1 MSIRSDSI
9 RQKILIIKL
18 LSIMKK
24 HLHYA
29 LYLVLCTFVP
39 FISLSAAETTLWEST
54 YTDGVEINS
63 ETVASFKAGDILRI
77 YLTVPE
83 GGANFK
89 ICYKGAPDWSETTI
103 PSLDSQ
109 WPWVNGGEDHFDL
122 TFTQEDITAF
132 SGKNIYIYQGESS
145 LISKVTL
152 VTEDQEPE
160 PTDRVAETLWEGTQ
174 VLGAEGNDGF
184 GIDAAQ
190 LQNLALNDSIAI
202 TITDLTDSYC
212 QINIAANDPWTAIP
226 GTNWESLTA
235 AGTYRYAV
243 ADAALVANIK
253 ASGLTIQGKL
263 CTVTKLELLPYQEP
277 GDDPEPQPETKEYV
291 DTDVWTGDIAIS
303 WNPEEYAGVELD
315 TYNVQQDMLA
325 GLAKDDSI
333 KIYYADAIEG
343 AQFALTYKAGESW
356 SWTDLAISQHN
367 GFYAYYVASDEIA
380 QDIADHGLVIRG
392 QGYHATRIVI
402 GKPKSAT
409 GFEDVQSDKVQCTK
423 ILRNGQVLIIRDS
436 KAYNMLGQLVD

>member
-1 MSIRSDSI
+1 
-9 RQKILIIKL
+9 
-18 LSIMKK
+18 MKK
-24 HLHYA
+24 NLHYA

-39 FISLSAAETTLWEST
+39 FISLSAKETTLWEAT

-63 ETVASFKAGDILRI
+63 ETVASFQTDDTLRV

-109 WPWVNGGEDHFDL
+109 WPWVNGGEEYFNLPLTQDDL
-122 TFTQEDITAF
+122 TAMV
-132 SGKNIYIYQGESS
+132 GKNIYIYQGENS
-145 LISKVTL
+145 LITKVTL
-152 VTEDQEPE
+152 LTEDEPE
-160 PTDRVAETLWEGTQ
+160 PQPSERVVETLWEGTK
-174 VLGAEGNDGF
+174 VLGPAGDDSF
-184 GIDAAQ
+184 GIDAAK
-190 LQNLALNDSIAI
+190 LQHLEPNDSIAI
-202 TITDLTDSYC
+202 TIIDLTDSYC
-212 QINIAANDPWTAIP
+212 QINIAANDPWTSIP

-243 ADAALVANIK
+243 TDADLVANIK

-277 GDDPEPQPETKEYV
+277 GDDPEPQPETKEYE

-333 KIYYADAIEG
+333 KIYYADAISG

-367 GFYAYYVASDEIA
+367 GFYAYKVASDAIA

-392 QGYHATRIVI
+392 QGYHAIRIVI

-409 GFEDVQSDKVQCTK
+409 GIESVQYSAFSGQK

>member
-1 MSIRSDSI
+1 
-9 RQKILIIKL
+9 
-18 LSIMKK
+18 MKK
-24 HLHYA
+24 IFTFA

-63 ETVASFKAGDILRI
+63 ETVASFQAGDTLRV

-122 TFTQEDITAF
+122 TFTQADITAF
-132 SGKNIYIYQGESS
+132 TGKNIYIYQGENS

-152 VTEDQEPE
+152 VTEDQDPDPQPQPQ

-184 GIDAAQ
+184 GIEAAK

-212 QINIAANDPWTAIP
+212 QINIAANDPWTSIP
-226 GTNWESLTA
+226 GTNWESLTV

-243 ADAALVANIK
+243 ADADLIANIK
-253 ASGLTIQGKL
+253 TSGLTIQGKL
-263 CTVTKLELLPYQEP
+263 CTVTKLQLLPYQEP
-277 GDDPEPQPETKEYV
+277 GDDPEPQPETKEYE
-291 DTDVWTGDIAIS
+291 DQTVWTGNTAIS
-303 WNPEEYAGVELD
+303 WNPEEYAGAELD
-315 TYNVQQDMLA
+315 TYNVRQDMLA
-325 GLAKDDSI
+325 GVAKDDSI
-333 KIYYADAIEG
+333 KIYYAETIEG

-356 SWTDLAISQHN
+356 SWTDLVISQHN
-367 GFYAYYVASDEIA
+367 GFYAYKVASDAIA
-380 QDIADHGLVIRG
+380 QDIADHGLVVRG
-392 QGYHATRIVI
+392 QGYHAIRIVI

-409 GFEDVQSDKVQCTK
+409 GFETTNASAIHGGSK

>member
-1 MSIRSDSI
+1 
-9 RQKILIIKL
+9 
-18 LSIMKK
+18 MKK
-24 HLHYA
+24 IFTFIAA
-29 LYLVLCTFVP
+29 LAATL
-39 FISLSAAETTLWEST
+39 SLSAAETTLWEST

-77 YLTVPE
+77 YLSVPE
-83 GGANFK
+83 SGANFK
-89 ICYKGAPDWSETTI
+89 ICYKGAPDWSETAI

-122 TFTQEDITAF
+122 TFTQADITAF
-132 SGKNIYIYQGESS
+132 SGKNIYIYQGENS
-145 LISKVTL
+145 LISKVTWI
-152 VTEDQEPE
+152 TEDQDPE

-184 GIDAAQ
+184 GIDAAK

-243 ADAALVANIK
+243 ADADLVANIK
-253 ASGLTIQGKL
+253 TSGLTIQGKL
-263 CTVTKLELLPYQEP
+263 CTVTKLQLLPYQEP
-277 GDDPEPQPETKEYV
+277 GDDPEPQPETTEYK
-291 DTDVWTGDIAIS
+291 DQTVWTGNTAIS
-303 WNPEEYAGVELD
+303 WNAEEYPGEQFD

-325 GLAKDDSI
+325 GLAKDDSV
-333 KIYYADAIEG
+333 KIYYAEAIEG
-343 AQFALTYKAGESW
+343 AQFALTYKAGDEW
-356 SWTDLAISQHN
+356 SWTDLAVANHGS
-367 GFYAYYVASDEIA
+367 FFAYKVATDEIA

-392 QGYHATRIVI
+392 QGYHLTSIVI
-402 GKPKSAT
+402 GKPQKGTSGIENT
-409 GFEDVQSDKVQCTK
+409 VSDKLDGSQK

-436 KAYNMLGQLVD
+436 KAYNMLGQPVNTL

>member
-1 MSIRSDSI
+1 
-9 RQKILIIKL
+9 
-18 LSIMKK
+18 MKK
-24 HLHYA
+24 IF
-29 LYLVLCTFVP
+29 TF
-39 FISLSAAETTLWEST
+39 IAAIAATLSLSAAETTLWEST
-54 YTDGVEINS
+54 YTSDGVEINS

-77 YLTVPE
+77 YLSVPE
-83 GGANFK
+83 SGANFK

-132 SGKNIYIYQGESS
+132 SGKNIYIYQGDNS

-152 VTEDQEPE
+152 VTEDQDPEPQ

-184 GIDAAQ
+184 GIEAAK
-190 LQNLALNDSIAI
+190 LQNLVLNDSIAI

-243 ADAALVANIK
+243 ADADLVANIK

-263 CTVTKLELLPYQEP
+263 CTVTKLQLLPYQEP
-277 GDDPEPQPETKEYV
+277 GDEPEPQPDTKEYE
-291 DTDVWTGDIAIS
+291 DSTVWTGNTAIS
-303 WNPEEYAGVELD
+303 WNAEEYPGEQFD

-325 GLAKDDSI
+325 GLAKDDSV
-333 KIYYADAIEG
+333 KIYYAEAIEG
-343 AQFALTYKAGESW
+343 AQFALTYKAGDEW
-356 SWTDLAISQHN
+356 SWTDLAVTNH
-367 GFYAYYVASDEIA
+367 GTFFAYRVASDEIA

-392 QGYHATRIVI
+392 QGYHLTSIVI
-402 GKPKSAT
+402 GKPKGSASAIDEIVSAKF
-409 GFEDVQSDKVQCTK
+409 GGSQK
-423 ILRNGQVLIIRDS
+423 ILRNGQFFIIRDG
-436 KAYNMLGQLVD
+436 KTFNALGALVK

>member
-1 MSIRSDSI
+1 MKSVTNRALVA
-9 RQKILIIKL
+9 K
-18 LSIMKK
+18 KK
-24 HLHYA
+24 HLQYT

-63 ETVASFKAGDILRI
+63 ETVASFQTGDILRI
-77 YLTVPE
+77 YLSVPE
-83 GGANFK
+83 SGANFK

-132 SGKNIYIYQGESS
+132 SGKNIYIYQGDNS

-152 VTEDQEPE
+152 VTEDQDPEPQPH

-184 GIDAAQ
+184 GIDATK
-190 LQNLALNDSIAI
+190 LQNLVLNDSIAI

-212 QINIAANDPWTAIP
+212 QINIAANDPWTVIP

-243 ADAALVANIK
+243 ADADLVANIK
-253 ASGLTIQGKL
+253 TSGLTIQGKL
-263 CTVTKLELLPYQEP
+263 CTVTKLQLLPYQEP
-277 GDDPEPQPETKEYV
+277 GDAPEPQPETKEYA
-291 DTDVWTGDIAIS
+291 DSTVWTGNVAIS
-303 WNPEEYAGVELD
+303 WNAEEYPGVQFD
-315 TYNVQQDMLA
+315 TYDAQQDMLA

-333 KIYYADAIEG
+333 KIYYAEAIEG
-343 AQFALTYKAGESW
+343 AQFALTYKAGDEW
-356 SWTDLAISQHN
+356 TWTDLAVTNHGTFFS
-367 GFYAYYVASDEIA
+367 YRVASNEIA

-402 GKPKSAT
+402 AKPKSAT
-409 GFEDVQSDKVQCTK
+409 GIESVQYSAFSGQK
-423 ILRNGQVLIIRDS
+423 ILRNGQLYIQYNGQMYNVQGIRV
-436 KAYNMLGQLVD
+436 K

>member
-1 MSIRSDSI
+1 MKSVTNRALVA
-9 RQKILIIKL
+9 K
-18 LSIMKK
+18 KK
-24 HLHYA
+24 HLQYT

-77 YLTVPE
+77 YLSVPE
-83 GGANFK
+83 SGANFK

-132 SGKNIYIYQGESS
+132 SGKNIYIYQGDNS

-152 VTEDQEPE
+152 VTEDQDPEPQPQ

-184 GIDAAQ
+184 CIDATK

-212 QINIAANDPWTAIP
+212 QINIAANDPWTVIP

-243 ADAALVANIK
+243 AGADLVANIK
-253 ASGLTIQGKL
+253 TSGLTIQGKL
-263 CTVTKLELLPYQEP
+263 CTVTKLQLLPYQEP
-277 GDDPEPQPETKEYV
+277 GDDPEPQPETKEYA
-291 DTDVWTGDIAIS
+291 DSTVWTGNVAIS
-303 WNPEEYAGVELD
+303 WNAEEYPGVQFD
-315 TYNVQQDMLA
+315 TYDAQQDMLA

-333 KIYYADAIEG
+333 KIYYAEAIEG
-343 AQFALTYKAGESW
+343 AQFALTYKAGDEW
-356 SWTDLAISQHN
+356 TWTDLTVTNHGTFFS
-367 GFYAYYVASDEIA
+367 YRVASNEIA

-402 GKPKSAT
+402 AKPKSAT
-409 GFEDVQSDKVQCTK
+409 GIESVQYSAFSGQK
-423 ILRNGQVLIIRDS
+423 ILRNGQLYIQYNGQMYNVQGIR
-436 KAYNMLGQLVD
+436 VE

>member
-1 MSIRSDSI
+1 MKSVTNRALVA
-9 RQKILIIKL
+9 K
-18 LSIMKK
+18 KK
-24 HLHYA
+24 HLQYT

-39 FISLSAAETTLWEST
+39 FLSLSAAETTLWEST

-63 ETVASFKAGDILRI
+63 ETVASFQTGDILRI
-77 YLTVPE
+77 YLSVPE
-83 GGANFK
+83 SGANFK

-132 SGKNIYIYQGESS
+132 SGKNIYIYQGDNS

-152 VTEDQEPE
+152 VTEDQDPEPQPQPQ
-160 PTDRVAETLWEGTQ
+160 PTDRVEETLWEGTQ

-184 GIDAAQ
+184 GIDATK
-190 LQNLALNDSIAI
+190 LQNLVLNDSIAI

-212 QINIAANDPWTAIP
+212 QINIAANDPWTVIP

-243 ADAALVANIK
+243 ADADLVANIK

-263 CTVTKLELLPYQEP
+263 CTVTKLQLLPYQEP
-277 GDDPEPQPETKEYV
+277 GDDPEPQPETKEYA
-291 DTDVWTGDIAIS
+291 DSTVWTGNTAIS
-303 WNPEEYAGVELD
+303 WNAEEYPGVQFD
-315 TYNVQQDMLA
+315 TYDAQQDMLA

-333 KIYYADAIEG
+333 KIYYAEAIEG
-343 AQFALTYKAGESW
+343 AQFALTYKAGDEW
-356 SWTDLAISQHN
+356 TWTDLTVTNH
-367 GFYAYYVASDEIA
+367 GTFFAYRVASNEIA
-380 QDIADHGLVIRG
+380 QDIADHGLVIHG

-402 GKPKSAT
+402 AKPKSAT
-409 GFEDVQSDKVQCTK
+409 GIESVQYSAFSGQK
-423 ILRNGQVLIIRDS
+423 ILRNGQLYIQYNGQMYNVQGIRV
-436 KAYNMLGQLVD
+436 K

>member
-1 MSIRSDSI
+1 
-9 RQKILIIKL
+9 
-18 LSIMKK
+18 MKK
-24 HLHYA
+24 NLHYA
-29 LYLVLCTFVP
+29 LVRCTLYLCTFLVP
-39 FISLSAAETTLWEST
+39 FISLSAAETTLWEAT

-63 ETVASFKAGDILRI
+63 ETVASFQTDDTLRV

-109 WPWVNGGEDHFDL
+109 WPWVNGGEEYFNLPL
-122 TFTQEDITAF
+122 TQDDIAAF
-132 SGKNIYIYQGESS
+132 AGKNIYIYQGENS
-145 LISKVTL
+145 LITKVTL
-152 VTEDQEPE
+152 LTEDEPE
-160 PTDRVAETLWEGTQ
+160 PQPTDRVAETLWEGTQ

-212 QINIAANDPWTAIP
+212 QINIAANDPWTSIP

-243 ADAALVANIK
+243 TDADLIANIK

-277 GDDPEPQPETKEYV
+277 GDDPVPQPETKEYE
-291 DTDVWTGDIAIS
+291 DTEVWTGDIAIS

-333 KIYYADAIEG
+333 KIYYADAISG

-367 GFYAYYVASDEIA
+367 GFYAYKVASNEIA

-392 QGYHATRIVI
+392 QGYHAIRIVI

-409 GFEDVQSDKVQCTK
+409 GIESVQYSAFSGQK

>member
-1 MSIRSDSI
+1 MKSVTNRALVA
-9 RQKILIIKL
+9 K
-18 LSIMKK
+18 KK
-24 HLHYA
+24 HLQYT

-39 FISLSAAETTLWEST
+39 FISLSAAETTLWELT

-77 YLTVPE
+77 YLSVPE
-83 GGANFK
+83 SGANFK

-122 TFTQEDITAF
+122 TFTQADLTAF
-132 SGKNIYIYQGESS
+132 TGKNIYIYQGDNS

-152 VTEDQEPE
+152 VTEDQDPE
-160 PTDRVAETLWEGTQ
+160 PQPSERVVETLWEGTK
-174 VLGAEGNDGF
+174 VLGPAGNDGF
-184 GIDAAQ
+184 GIDAAK
-190 LQNLALNDSIAI
+190 LQHLEPNDSIAI
-202 TITDLTDSYC
+202 TIIDLTDSYC
-212 QINIAANDPWTAIP
+212 QINIAANDPWTVIP

-243 ADAALVANIK
+243 ADADLVVNIK
-253 ASGLTIQGKL
+253 TSGLAIQGKL
-263 CTVTKLELLPYQEP
+263 CTVTKLQLLPNQEP
-277 GDDPEPQPETKEYV
+277 GDDPEPQPETKEYA
-291 DTDVWTGDIAIS
+291 DSTVWTGNVAIS
-303 WNPEEYAGVELD
+303 WNAEEYPGVQFD
-315 TYNVQQDMLA
+315 TYDAQQDMLA

-333 KIYYADAIEG
+333 KIYYAEAIEG
-343 AQFALTYKAGESW
+343 AQFALTYKAGDEW
-356 SWTDLAISQHN
+356 TWTDLAVTNHGTFFS
-367 GFYAYYVASDEIA
+367 YRVAFNEIA

-409 GFEDVQSDKVQCTK
+409 GIESVQYSAFSGQK
-423 ILRNGQVLIIRDS
+423 ILRNGQLYIQYNGQMYNVQGIRV
-436 KAYNMLGQLVD
+436 K

>member
-1 MSIRSDSI
+1 
-9 RQKILIIKL
+9 
-18 LSIMKK
+18 MKK
-24 HLHYA
+24 HLQYT

-77 YLTVPE
+77 YLSVPE
-83 GGANFK
+83 SGANFK

-132 SGKNIYIYQGESS
+132 SGKNIYIYQGDNS

-152 VTEDQEPE
+152 VTEDQDPEPQPQ

-184 GIDAAQ
+184 GIDATK
-190 LQNLALNDSIAI
+190 LQYLALNDSIAI

-212 QINIAANDPWTAIP
+212 QINIAANDPWTVIP

-243 ADAALVANIK
+243 ADADLVANIK
-253 ASGLTIQGKL
+253 TSGLTIQGKL
-263 CTVTKLELLPYQEP
+263 CTVTKLQLLPYQEP
-277 GDDPEPQPETKEYV
+277 GDDPEPQPETKEYA
-291 DTDVWTGDIAIS
+291 DSTVWTGNTAIS
-303 WNPEEYAGVELD
+303 WNAEEYPGVQFD
-315 TYNVQQDMLA
+315 TYDAQQDMLA

-333 KIYYADAIEG
+333 KIYYAEAIEG
-343 AQFALTYKAGESW
+343 AQFALTYKAGDEW
-356 SWTDLAISQHN
+356 TWTDLAVTNHGTFFS
-367 GFYAYYVASDEIA
+367 YRVASNEIA

-402 GKPKSAT
+402 AKPKSAT
-409 GFEDVQSDKVQCTK
+409 GIESVQYSAFSGQK
-423 ILRNGQVLIIRDS
+423 ILRNGQLYIQYNGQMYNVQGIR
-436 KAYNMLGQLVD
+436 VE

>member
-1 MSIRSDSI
+1 
-9 RQKILIIKL
+9 
-18 LSIMKK
+18 MKK
-24 HLHYA
+24 HLQYT

-63 ETVASFKAGDILRI
+63 ETVASFQTGDILRI
-77 YLTVPE
+77 YLSVPE
-83 GGANFK
+83 SGANFK

-132 SGKNIYIYQGESS
+132 SGKNIYIYQGDNS

-152 VTEDQEPE
+152 VTEDQDPEPQPQ

-184 GIDAAQ
+184 GIEAAK
-190 LQNLALNDSIAI
+190 LQNLVLNDSIAI

-212 QINIAANDPWTAIP
+212 QINIAANDPWTVIP

-243 ADAALVANIK
+243 ADADLIANIK
-253 ASGLTIQGKL
+253 SSGLTIQGKL
-263 CTVTKLELLPYQEP
+263 CTVTKLQLLPYQEP
-277 GDDPEPQPETKEYV
+277 GDDPEPQPETKEYA
-291 DTDVWTGDIAIS
+291 DSTVWTGNTAIS
-303 WNPEEYAGVELD
+303 WNAEEYPGVQFD
-315 TYNVQQDMLA
+315 TYDAQQDMLA

-333 KIYYADAIEG
+333 KIYYAEAIEG
-343 AQFALTYKAGESW
+343 AQFALTYKAGDEW
-356 SWTDLAISQHN
+356 TWTDLTVTNHGTFFS
-367 GFYAYYVASDEIA
+367 YRVASNEIA
-380 QDIADHGLVIRG
+380 QDIADHGLVIHG

-402 GKPKSAT
+402 AKPKSAT
-409 GFEDVQSDKVQCTK
+409 GIESVQYSAFSGQK
-423 ILRNGQVLIIRDS
+423 ILRNGQLYIQYNGQMYNVQGIR
-436 KAYNMLGQLVD
+436 VE

>member
-1 MSIRSDSI
+1 MKSVTNRALVA
-9 RQKILIIKL
+9 K
-18 LSIMKK
+18 KK
-24 HLHYA
+24 HLQYT

-63 ETVASFKAGDILRI
+63 ETVASFQTGDILRI
-77 YLTVPE
+77 YLSVPE
-83 GGANFK
+83 SGANFK

-132 SGKNIYIYQGESS
+132 SGKNIYIYQGDNS

-152 VTEDQEPE
+152 VTEDQDPEPQPQ

-184 GIDAAQ
+184 GIDATK
-190 LQNLALNDSIAI
+190 LQNLVLNDSIAI

-212 QINIAANDPWTAIP
+212 QINIAANDPWTVIP

-243 ADAALVANIK
+243 ADADLVANIK
-253 ASGLTIQGKL
+253 TSGLTIQGKL
-263 CTVTKLELLPYQEP
+263 CTVTKLQLLPYQEP
-277 GDDPEPQPETKEYV
+277 GDAPEPQPETKEYA
-291 DTDVWTGDIAIS
+291 DSTVWTGNVAIS
-303 WNPEEYAGVELD
+303 WNAEEYPGVQFD
-315 TYNVQQDMLA
+315 TYDAQQDMLA

-333 KIYYADAIEG
+333 KIYYAEAIEG
-343 AQFALTYKAGESW
+343 AQFALTYKAGDEW
-356 SWTDLAISQHN
+356 TWTDLAVTNHGTFFS
-367 GFYAYYVASDEIA
+367 YRVASNEIA
-380 QDIADHGLVIRG
+380 QDIADHGLVIHG

-402 GKPKSAT
+402 AKPKSAT
-409 GFEDVQSDKVQCTK
+409 GIESVQYSAFSGQK
-423 ILRNGQVLIIRDS
+423 ILRNGQLYIQYNGQMYNVQGIR
-436 KAYNMLGQLVD
+436 VE

>member
-1 MSIRSDSI
+1 
-9 RQKILIIKL
+9 
-18 LSIMKK
+18 MKK

-39 FISLSAAETTLWEST
+39 FISLSAAETTLWEAT

-63 ETVASFKAGDILRI
+63 ETVASFQTDDTLRV

-109 WPWVNGGEDHFDL
+109 WPWVNGGEEYFNLPL
-122 TFTQEDITAF
+122 TQDDIAAF
-132 SGKNIYIYQGESS
+132 AGKNIYIYQGENS
-145 LISKVTL
+145 LITKVTL
-152 VTEDQEPE
+152 LTEDEPE
-160 PTDRVAETLWEGTQ
+160 PQPSERVVETLWEGTK
-174 VLGAEGNDGF
+174 VLGPAGDDSF
-184 GIDAAQ
+184 GIDAAK
-190 LQNLALNDSIAI
+190 LQHLEPNDSIAI
-202 TITDLTDSYC
+202 TIIDLTDSYC
-212 QINIAANDPWTAIP
+212 QINIAANDPWTSIP

-243 ADAALVANIK
+243 ADADLIANIK

-277 GDDPEPQPETKEYV
+277 TPGPEPQPETKEYE
-291 DTDVWTGDIAIS
+291 DTDVWAGDMAIS
-303 WNPEEYAGVELD
+303 WNPEAYVGAELD

-333 KIYYADAIEG
+333 KIYYADAIDG
-343 AQFALTYKAGESW
+343 AQFALTYKAGDGW
-356 SWTDLAISQHN
+356 NWTDLVVSLHD
-367 GFYAYYVASDEIA
+367 GFFAYKVASDAIA
-380 QDIADHGLVIRG
+380 QDIADHGLVVRG

-409 GFEDVQSDKVQCTK
+409 GIDDVQSEKTQSTKV
-423 ILRNGQVLIIRDS
+423 LRGGQLFIIRDS
-436 KAYNMLGQLVD
+436 KTYNAFGQLIN

>member
-1 MSIRSDSI
+1 
-9 RQKILIIKL
+9 
-18 LSIMKK
+18 MKK
-24 HLHYA
+24 HLQYT

-77 YLTVPE
+77 YLSVPE
-83 GGANFK
+83 SGANFK

-132 SGKNIYIYQGESS
+132 SGKNIYIYQGDNS
-145 LISKVTL
+145 LLSKVTL
-152 VTEDQEPE
+152 VTEDQDPEPQPQ

-184 GIDAAQ
+184 GIDATK

-212 QINIAANDPWTAIP
+212 QINIAANDPWTVIP

-235 AGTYRYAV
+235 AGSYRYAV
-243 ADAALVANIK
+243 ADADLVANIK
-253 ASGLTIQGKL
+253 TSGLTIQGKL
-263 CTVTKLELLPYQEP
+263 CTVTKLQLLPYQEP
-277 GDDPEPQPETKEYV
+277 GDDPEPQPETKEYA
-291 DTDVWTGDIAIS
+291 DSTVWTGNTAIS
-303 WNPEEYAGVELD
+303 WNAEEYPGVQFD
-315 TYNVQQDMLA
+315 TYDAQQDMLA

-333 KIYYADAIEG
+333 KIYYAEAIEG
-343 AQFALTYKAGESW
+343 AQFALTYKAGDEW
-356 SWTDLAISQHN
+356 TWTDLAVTNHGTFFS
-367 GFYAYYVASDEIA
+367 YRVASNEIA

-402 GKPKSAT
+402 AKPKSAT
-409 GFEDVQSDKVQCTK
+409 GIESVQYSAFSGQK
-423 ILRNGQVLIIRDS
+423 ILRNGQLYIQYNGQMYNVQGIR
-436 KAYNMLGQLVD
+436 VE

>member
-1 MSIRSDSI
+1 
-9 RQKILIIKL
+9 
-18 LSIMKK
+18 MKT

-29 LYLVLCTFVP
+29 FVRCTLYLCTFLAP

-77 YLTVPE
+77 YLSVPE
-83 GGANFK
+83 SGANFK

-132 SGKNIYIYQGESS
+132 SGKNIYIYQGENS

-152 VTEDQEPE
+152 VTEDQDPE
-160 PTDRVAETLWEGTQ
+160 PQPSDRVAETLWEGTQ

-184 GIDAAQ
+184 GIDAAKM
-190 LQNLALNDSIAI
+190 QNLALNDSIAI

-212 QINIAANDPWTAIP
+212 QINIAANDPWTSIP

-243 ADAALVANIK
+243 TDADLVANIK
-253 ASGLTIQGKL
+253 TSGLTIQGKL
-263 CTVTKLELLPYQEP
+263 CTVTKLQLLPYQEP
-277 GDDPEPQPETKEYV
+277 GDDPEPQPETKEYE

-303 WNPEEYAGVELD
+303 WNAEEYPGEQFD
-315 TYNVQQDMLA
+315 TYTVQQDMLA

-333 KIYYADAIEG
+333 KIYYTDAIEG
-343 AQFALTYKAGESW
+343 AQFALTYKAGDEW
-356 SWTDLAISQHN
+356 SWTDLAVTNHTS
-367 GFYAYYVASDEIA
+367 FFAYKVATDEIA

-402 GKPKSAT
+402 GKPKTAT
-409 GFEDVQSDKVQCTK
+409 GFEDVQSDKVQSTK
-423 ILRNGQVLIIRDS
+423 VLENGVLYIKYKGTKYNVQGIRIE
-436 KAYNMLGQLVD
+436 

>member
-1 MSIRSDSI
+1 
-9 RQKILIIKL
+9 
-18 LSIMKK
+18 MKK
-24 HLHYA
+24 IFTFIAA
-29 LYLVLCTFVP
+29 LAATL
-39 FISLSAAETTLWEST
+39 SLSAAEATLWEST

-77 YLTVPE
+77 YLSVPE

-103 PSLDSQ
+103 PSMEDQ
-109 WPWVNGGEDHFDL
+109 WQWVNGGEDHFDL
-122 TFTQEDITAF
+122 TFTQADITAF
-132 SGKNIYIYQGESS
+132 SGKNIYIYQGDNS

-152 VTEDQEPE
+152 ITEDQDPEPQ
-160 PTDRVAETLWEGTQ
+160 PTDRVVETLWEGTQ

-184 GIDAAQ
+184 GIEAAK

-226 GTNWESLTA
+226 STNWESLTA

-243 ADAALVANIK
+243 ADADLVANIK

-263 CTVTKLELLPYQEP
+263 CTVTKLQLLPYQEP
-277 GDDPEPQPETKEYV
+277 TPGPEPGTREYE
-291 DTDVWTGDIAIS
+291 DTDVWTGDVAIS

-315 TYNVQQDMLA
+315 TYNVRQDMLA
-325 GLAKDDSI
+325 GVAKDDSI
-333 KIYYADAIEG
+333 KIYYADAISG

-367 GFYAYYVASDEIA
+367 GFYAYKVASNEIA

-392 QGYHATRIVI
+392 QGYHAIRIVI

-409 GFEDVQSDKVQCTK
+409 GVENVQGDKVQSTK
-423 ILRNGQVLIIRDS
+423 VLENGILYILYNGTKYNVQGIR
-436 KAYNMLGQLVD
+436 VE

>member
-1 MSIRSDSI
+1 MKSVTNRALVA
-9 RQKILIIKL
+9 K
-18 LSIMKK
+18 KK
-24 HLHYA
+24 HLQYT

-77 YLTVPE
+77 YLSVPE
-83 GGANFK
+83 SGANFK

-132 SGKNIYIYQGESS
+132 SGKNIYIYQGDNS

-152 VTEDQEPE
+152 VTEDQDPEPQPQ

-184 GIDAAQ
+184 CIDATK

-212 QINIAANDPWTAIP
+212 QINIAANDPWTVIP

-243 ADAALVANIK
+243 ADADLVANIK
-253 ASGLTIQGKL
+253 TSGLTIQGKL
-263 CTVTKLELLPYQEP
+263 CTVTKLQLLPYQEP
-277 GDDPEPQPETKEYV
+277 GDAPEPQPETKEYA
-291 DTDVWTGDIAIS
+291 DSTVWTGNVAIS
-303 WNPEEYAGVELD
+303 WNAEEYPGVQFD
-315 TYNVQQDMLA
+315 TYDAQQDMLA

-333 KIYYADAIEG
+333 KIYYAEAIEG
-343 AQFALTYKAGESW
+343 AQFALTYKAGDEW
-356 SWTDLAISQHN
+356 TWTDLAVTNHGTFFS
-367 GFYAYYVASDEIA
+367 YRVASNEIA
-380 QDIADHGLVIRG
+380 QDIADHGLVIHG

-402 GKPKSAT
+402 AKPKSAT
-409 GFEDVQSDKVQCTK
+409 GIESVQYSAFSGQK
-423 ILRNGQVLIIRDS
+423 ILRNGQLYIQYNGQMYNVQGIR
-436 KAYNMLGQLVD
+436 VE

>member
-1 MSIRSDSI
+1 
-9 RQKILIIKL
+9 
-18 LSIMKK
+18 MKK
-24 HLHYA
+24 HLQYT

-63 ETVASFKAGDILRI
+63 ETVASFQTGDILRI
-77 YLTVPE
+77 YLSVPE
-83 GGANFK
+83 SGANFK

-132 SGKNIYIYQGESS
+132 SGKNIYIYQGDNS

-152 VTEDQEPE
+152 VTEDQDPDPQPQ

-184 GIDAAQ
+184 GIDATK
-190 LQNLALNDSIAI
+190 LQNLMLNDSIAI

-212 QINIAANDPWTAIP
+212 QINIAANDPWTVIP

-243 ADAALVANIK
+243 ADADLVANIK
-253 ASGLTIQGKL
+253 TSGLTIQGKL
-263 CTVTKLELLPYQEP
+263 CTVTKLQLLPYQEP
-277 GDDPEPQPETKEYV
+277 GDDPEPQPETKEYA
-291 DTDVWTGDIAIS
+291 DSTVWTGNVAIS
-303 WNPEEYAGVELD
+303 WNAEEYPGVQFD
-315 TYNVQQDMLA
+315 TYDAQQDMLA

-333 KIYYADAIEG
+333 KIYYAEAIEG
-343 AQFALTYKAGESW
+343 AQFALTYKAGDEW
-356 SWTDLAISQHN
+356 TWTDLTVTNHGTFFS
-367 GFYAYYVASDEIA
+367 YRVASNKIA

-402 GKPKSAT
+402 AKPKSAT
-409 GFEDVQSDKVQCTK
+409 GIESVQYSAFSGQK
-423 ILRNGQVLIIRDS
+423 ILRNGQLYIQYNGQIYNVQGIR
-436 KAYNMLGQLVD
+436 VE

>member
-1 MSIRSDSI
+1 
-9 RQKILIIKL
+9 
-18 LSIMKK
+18 MKK

-39 FISLSAAETTLWEST
+39 FISLSAKETTLWEAT

-63 ETVASFKAGDILRI
+63 ETVASFQTGDTLRV

-109 WPWVNGGEDHFDL
+109 WPWVNGGEEYFNLLLTQDDL
-122 TFTQEDITAF
+122 SAMV
-132 SGKNIYIYQGESS
+132 GKNIYIYQGENS
-145 LISKVTL
+145 LITKVTL
-152 VTEDQEPE
+152 LTEDEPE
-160 PTDRVAETLWEGTQ
+160 PQPSERVVETLWEGTK
-174 VLGAEGNDGF
+174 VLGPAGDDSF
-184 GIDAAQ
+184 GIDAAK
-190 LQNLALNDSIAI
+190 LQHLEPNDSIAI
-202 TITDLTDSYC
+202 TIIDLTDSYC
-212 QINIAANDPWTAIP
+212 QINIAANDPWTSIP
-226 GTNWESLTA
+226 GTNWESLTV

-243 ADAALVANIK
+243 ADADLIANIK

-263 CTVTKLELLPYQEP
+263 CTVTKLQLLPYQEP
-277 GDDPEPQPETKEYV
+277 TPGPEPGTREYE

-303 WNPEEYAGVELD
+303 WNPEEYAGAELD
-315 TYNVQQDMLA
+315 TYNVRQDMLA
-325 GLAKDDSI
+325 GVAKDDSI
-333 KIYYADAIEG
+333 KIYYAQAIEG
-343 AQFALTYKAGESW
+343 AQFALTYKAGELW

-367 GFYAYYVASDEIA
+367 GFYAYKVASNEIA

-392 QGYHATRIVI
+392 QGYHAIRIVI

-409 GFEDVQSDKVQCTK
+409 GLVTVNGERLSVSGKV
-423 ILRNGQVLIIRDS
+423 IRNGQVLIIRDG
-436 KAYNMLGQLVD
+436 KAYNMLGQEIK

>member
-1 MSIRSDSI
+1 
-9 RQKILIIKL
+9 
-18 LSIMKK
+18 MKK

-39 FISLSAAETTLWEST
+39 FLSLSAAETTLWEST

-77 YLTVPE
+77 YLSLPE
-83 GGANFK
+83 SGANFK
-89 ICYKGAPDWSETTI
+89 ICYKGAPDWSETAI

-132 SGKNIYIYQGESS
+132 SGKNIYIYQGDNS

-152 VTEDQEPE
+152 VTENQDPEPQDPE
-160 PTDRVAETLWEGTQ
+160 PQPTDRVAETLWEGTQ

-184 GIDAAQ
+184 GIDAAK

-243 ADAALVANIK
+243 ADADLVANIK
-253 ASGLTIQGKL
+253 TSGLTIQGKL
-263 CTVTKLELLPYQEP
+263 CTVTKLQLLRYQEP
-277 GDDPEPQPETKEYV
+277 GDDPEPQPETKEYE
-291 DTDVWTGDIAIS
+291 DQTVWTGNTAIS
-303 WNPEEYAGVELD
+303 WNAEEYPGEQFD
-315 TYNVQQDMLA
+315 TYTVQQDMLA

-333 KIYYADAIEG
+333 KLYYTDAIEG
-343 AQFALTYKAGESW
+343 AQFALTYKAGENW
-356 SWTDLAISQHN
+356 DWTDLAVTNHTS
-367 GFYAYYVASDEIA
+367 FFAYKVATDEIA

-392 QGYHATRIVI
+392 QGYHLTSIVI
-402 GKPKSAT
+402 GKPKDTTSGVENTPFPSGEGWGEA
-409 GFEDVQSDKVQCTK
+409 SKV
-423 ILRNGQVLIIRDS
+423 LRNGQLFILRDG
-436 KAYNMLGQLVD
+436 KTFNALGQPVSYIR

>member
-1 MSIRSDSI
+1 
-9 RQKILIIKL
+9 
-18 LSIMKK
+18 MKK

-63 ETVASFKAGDILRI
+63 ETVASFQAGDTLRV

-122 TFTQEDITAF
+122 TFTQADITAF
-132 SGKNIYIYQGESS
+132 TGKNIYIYQGENS

-152 VTEDQEPE
+152 VTEDQDPDPQPSE
-160 PTDRVAETLWEGTQ
+160 RVVETLWEGTK
-174 VLGAEGNDGF
+174 VLGPAGDDSF
-184 GIDAAQ
+184 GIDAAK
-190 LQNLALNDSIAI
+190 LQHLEPNDSIAI
-202 TITDLTDSYC
+202 TIIDLTDSYC
-212 QINIAANDPWTAIP
+212 QINIAANDPWTSIP

-243 ADAALVANIK
+243 ADADLVANIK

-263 CTVTKLELLPYQEP
+263 CTVTKLELRPYQEP
-277 GDDPEPQPETKEYV
+277 TPGPEPQPETKEYE

-303 WNPEEYAGVELD
+303 WNPEEYAGAELD
-315 TYNVQQDMLA
+315 TYTVRQDMLA
-325 GLAKDDSI
+325 GVAKDDSI
-333 KIYYADAIEG
+333 KIYYAEAIEG
-343 AQFALTYKAGESW
+343 AQFALTYKAGELW
-356 SWTDLAISQHN
+356 SWTDLVISQHN
-367 GFYAYYVASDEIA
+367 GFYAYKVASNEIA
-380 QDIADHGLVIRG
+380 QDIADHGLIIRG
-392 QGYHATRIVI
+392 QGYHAIRIVI
-402 GKPKSAT
+402 GKPKSTT
-409 GFEDVQSDKVQCTK
+409 GFEQVPSDQVQSTKV
-423 ILRNGQVLIIRDS
+423 IENGVLYIINNGI
-436 KAYNMLGQLVD
+436 KYNVQGIRIE

>member
-1 MSIRSDSI
+1 
-9 RQKILIIKL
+9 
-18 LSIMKK
+18 MKK
-24 HLHYA
+24 HLQYT

-77 YLTVPE
+77 YLSVPE
-83 GGANFK
+83 SGANFK

-132 SGKNIYIYQGESS
+132 SGKNIYIYQGDNS

-152 VTEDQEPE
+152 VTEDQDPEPQPQ

-184 GIDAAQ
+184 CIDATK

-212 QINIAANDPWTAIP
+212 QINIAANDPWTVIP

-243 ADAALVANIK
+243 ADADLVANIK
-253 ASGLTIQGKL
+253 TSGLTIQGKL
-263 CTVTKLELLPYQEP
+263 CTVTKLQLLPYQEP
-277 GDDPEPQPETKEYV
+277 GDAPEPQPETKEYA
-291 DTDVWTGDIAIS
+291 DSTVWTGNVAIS
-303 WNPEEYAGVELD
+303 WNAEEYPGVQFD
-315 TYNVQQDMLA
+315 TYDAQQDMLA

-333 KIYYADAIEG
+333 KIYYAEAIEG
-343 AQFALTYKAGESW
+343 AQFALTYKAGDEW
-356 SWTDLAISQHN
+356 TWTDLAVTNHGTFFS
-367 GFYAYYVASDEIA
+367 YRVASNEIA
-380 QDIADHGLVIRG
+380 QDIADHGLVIHG

-402 GKPKSAT
+402 AKPKSAT
-409 GFEDVQSDKVQCTK
+409 GIESVQYSAFSGQK
-423 ILRNGQVLIIRDS
+423 ILRNGQLYIQYNGQMYNVQGIRV
-436 KAYNMLGQLVD
+436 K

>member
-1 MSIRSDSI
+1 
-9 RQKILIIKL
+9 
-18 LSIMKK
+18 MKK

-39 FISLSAAETTLWEST
+39 FISLSAKETTLWEAT

-63 ETVASFKAGDILRI
+63 ETVASFQADDTLRV
-77 YLTVPE
+77 YLSVPE

-109 WPWVNGGEDHFDL
+109 WPWVNGGEEYFNLPL
-122 TFTQEDITAF
+122 TQDDIAAVA
-132 SGKNIYIYQGESS
+132 GKNIYIYQGENS
-145 LISKVTL
+145 LITKVTL
-152 VTEDQEPE
+152 LTEDEPE
-160 PTDRVAETLWEGTQ
+160 PQPSERVAETLWEGTK
-174 VLGAEGNDGF
+174 VLGPAGDDGF
-184 GIDAAQ
+184 GIDAAKM
-190 LQNLALNDSIAI
+190 QNLALNDSIAI

-212 QINIAANDPWTAIP
+212 QINIAANDPWTSIP

-243 ADAALVANIK
+243 ADADLIANIK

-263 CTVTKLELLPYQEP
+263 CTVTKLELLPYHEPTPGPEP
-277 GDDPEPQPETKEYV
+277 GTREYE

-303 WNPEEYAGVELD
+303 WNADEYPGEQLD
-315 TYNVQQDMLA
+315 TYNVRQDMLA

-333 KIYYADAIEG
+333 KIYYAQAIEG

-367 GFYAYYVASDEIA
+367 GFYAYKVASDEIA

-402 GKPKSAT
+402 GKPKDTTSGVENTPFPSGEGWGEA
-409 GFEDVQSDKVQCTK
+409 SK

-436 KAYNMLGQLVD
+436 KAYNMLGQLVE

>member
-1 MSIRSDSI
+1 MA
-9 RQKILIIKL
+9 IIYVKNKKN
-18 LSIMKK
+18 IMKRIFTFFA
-24 HLHYA
+24 A
-29 LYLVLCTFVP
+29 LAATL
-39 FISLSAAETTLWEST
+39 SLSAAETTLWEST

-63 ETVASFKAGDILRI
+63 ETVASFNQGDILRI
-77 YLTVPE
+77 YLSVPE
-83 GGANFK
+83 DGANFK
-89 ICYKGAPDWSETTI
+89 ICYKGAPNWSETAI

-132 SGKNIYIYQGESS
+132 SGKNIYIYQGENS
-145 LISKVTL
+145 LITKVSL
-152 VTEDQEPE
+152 LTEDQDPDPQPQPQ
-160 PTDRVAETLWEGTQ
+160 PTDRVVEILWEGTQ

-184 GIDAAQ
+184 GIEAAK

-243 ADAALVANIK
+243 ADADLVANIK
-253 ASGLTIQGKL
+253 TSGLTIQGKL
-263 CTVTKLELLPYQEP
+263 CTVTKLQLLPYQEP
-277 GDDPEPQPETKEYV
+277 GDDPEPQPEPETPAEYAF
-291 DTDVWTGDIAIS
+291 TNVWTGDFAIS
-303 WNPEEYAGVELD
+303 WNAEEYPGEQFD

-333 KIYYADAIEG
+333 KIYYAEAIEN
-343 AQFALTYKAGESW
+343 AQFALTYKAGDEW
-356 SWTDLAISQHN
+356 SWTELTITNHDS
-367 GFYAYYVASDEIA
+367 FFAYKVASNEIA

-392 QGYHATRIVI
+392 QGYHLTSIVI
-402 GKPKSAT
+402 GKPKSGTTAI
-409 GFEDVQSDKVQCTK
+409 EDVQHHYVRSNKV
-423 ILRNGQVLIIRDS
+423 LRNGQLYILRDG
-436 KAYNMLGQLVD
+436 KTFNALGQMIESY

>member
-1 MSIRSDSI
+1 
-9 RQKILIIKL
+9 
-18 LSIMKK
+18 MKK
-24 HLHYA
+24 HLQYT

-77 YLTVPE
+77 YLSVPE
-83 GGANFK
+83 SGANFK

-132 SGKNIYIYQGESS
+132 SGKNIYIYQGDNS

-152 VTEDQEPE
+152 VTEDQDPEPQPQ

-184 GIDAAQ
+184 CIDATK

-212 QINIAANDPWTAIP
+212 QINIAANDPWTVIP

-243 ADAALVANIK
+243 ADADLVANIK
-253 ASGLTIQGKL
+253 TSGLTIQGKL
-263 CTVTKLELLPYQEP
+263 CTVTKLQLLPYQEP
-277 GDDPEPQPETKEYV
+277 GDAPEPQPETKEYA
-291 DTDVWTGDIAIS
+291 DSTVWTGNVAIS
-303 WNPEEYAGVELD
+303 WNAEEYPGVQFD
-315 TYNVQQDMLA
+315 TYDAQQDMLA

-333 KIYYADAIEG
+333 KIYYAEAIEG
-343 AQFALTYKAGESW
+343 AQFALTYKAGDEW
-356 SWTDLAISQHN
+356 TWTDLAVTNHGTFFS
-367 GFYAYYVASDEIA
+367 YRVASNEIA
-380 QDIADHGLVIRG
+380 QDIADHGLVIHG

-402 GKPKSAT
+402 AKPKSAT
-409 GFEDVQSDKVQCTK
+409 GIESVQYSAFSGQK
-423 ILRNGQVLIIRDS
+423 ILRNGQLYIQYNGQMYNVQGIR
-436 KAYNMLGQLVD
+436 VE

>member
-1 MSIRSDSI
+1 MKSVTNRALVA
-9 RQKILIIKL
+9 K
-18 LSIMKK
+18 KK
-24 HLHYA
+24 HLQYT

-63 ETVASFKAGDILRI
+63 ETVASFQTGDILRI
-77 YLTVPE
+77 YLSVPE

-89 ICYKGAPDWSETTI
+89 ICYKGAPDWEETTI
-103 PSLDSQ
+103 PSMENQ

-122 TFTQEDITAF
+122 TFTQADITAF
-132 SGKNIYIYQGESS
+132 SGKNIYIYQGENS

-152 VTEDQEPE
+152 VTEDQDPEPQ

-184 GIDAAQ
+184 GIDATK
-190 LQNLALNDSIAI
+190 LQNLVLNDSIAI

-212 QINIAANDPWTAIP
+212 QINIAANDPWTVIP

-243 ADAALVANIK
+243 ADADLVANIK
-253 ASGLTIQGKL
+253 TSGLTIQGKL
-263 CTVTKLELLPYQEP
+263 CTVTKLQLLPYQEP
-277 GDDPEPQPETKEYV
+277 GDAPEPQPETKEYA
-291 DTDVWTGDIAIS
+291 DSTVWTGNVAIS
-303 WNPEEYAGVELD
+303 WNAEEYPGVQFD
-315 TYNVQQDMLA
+315 TYDAQQDMLA

-333 KIYYADAIEG
+333 KIYYAEAIEG
-343 AQFALTYKAGESW
+343 AQFALTYKAGDEW
-356 SWTDLAISQHN
+356 TWTDLAVTNHGTFFS
-367 GFYAYYVASDEIA
+367 YRVASNEIA
-380 QDIADHGLVIRG
+380 QDIADHGLVIHG

-402 GKPKSAT
+402 AKPKSAT
-409 GFEDVQSDKVQCTK
+409 GVENVQGEKVQSTKVLENGVLYIKYKGTK
-423 ILRNGQVLIIRDS
+423 YSVQGIR
-436 KAYNMLGQLVD
+436 VE

>member
-1 MSIRSDSI
+1 MKSVTNRALVA
-9 RQKILIIKL
+9 K
-18 LSIMKK
+18 KK
-24 HLHYA
+24 HLQYT

-63 ETVASFKAGDILRI
+63 ETVASFQTGDILRI
-77 YLTVPE
+77 YLSVPE
-83 GGANFK
+83 SGANFK

-132 SGKNIYIYQGESS
+132 SGKNIYIYQGDNS

-152 VTEDQEPE
+152 VTEDQDPEPQPQ

-184 GIDAAQ
+184 GIDATK
-190 LQNLALNDSIAI
+190 LQNLVLNDSIAI

-212 QINIAANDPWTAIP
+212 QINIAANDPWTVIP

-243 ADAALVANIK
+243 ADADLVANIK

-263 CTVTKLELLPYQEP
+263 CTVTKLQLLPYQEP
-277 GDDPEPQPETKEYV
+277 GDDPEPQPETKEYA
-291 DTDVWTGDIAIS
+291 DSTVWTGNTAIS
-303 WNPEEYAGVELD
+303 WNAEEYPGVQFD
-315 TYNVQQDMLA
+315 TYDAQQDMLA

-333 KIYYADAIEG
+333 KIYYAEAIEG
-343 AQFALTYKAGESW
+343 AQFALTYKAGDEW
-356 SWTDLAISQHN
+356 TWTDLAVTNHST
-367 GFYAYYVASDEIA
+367 FFSYRVASNEIA
-380 QDIADHGLVIRG
+380 QDIADHGLVIHG

-402 GKPKSAT
+402 AKPKSAT
-409 GFEDVQSDKVQCTK
+409 GVESVQYSAFSGQK
-423 ILRNGQVLIIRDS
+423 ILRNGQLYIQYNGQMYNVQGIR
-436 KAYNMLGQLVD
+436 VE

>member
-1 MSIRSDSI
+1 
-9 RQKILIIKL
+9 
-18 LSIMKK
+18 MKK
-24 HLHYA
+24 HLQYT

-39 FISLSAAETTLWEST
+39 FLSLSAAETTLWEST

-63 ETVASFKAGDILRI
+63 ETVASFQTGDILRI
-77 YLTVPE
+77 YLSVPE
-83 GGANFK
+83 SGANFK

-132 SGKNIYIYQGESS
+132 SGKNIYIYQGDNS

-152 VTEDQEPE
+152 VTEDQDPEPQPQ

-184 GIDAAQ
+184 GIEAAK
-190 LQNLALNDSIAI
+190 LQNLVLNDSIAI

-212 QINIAANDPWTAIP
+212 QINIAANDPWTVIP

-243 ADAALVANIK
+243 ADADLVANIK

-263 CTVTKLELLPYQEP
+263 CTVTKLQLLPYQEP
-277 GDDPEPQPETKEYV
+277 GDDPEPQPETKEYA
-291 DTDVWTGDIAIS
+291 DSTVWTGNTAIS
-303 WNPEEYAGVELD
+303 WNAEEYPGVQFD
-315 TYNVQQDMLA
+315 TYDAQQDMLA

-333 KIYYADAIEG
+333 KIYYAEAIEG
-343 AQFALTYKAGESW
+343 AQFALSYKAGDEW
-356 SWTDLAISQHN
+356 TWTDLAVTNHTS
-367 GFYAYYVASDEIA
+367 FFAYRVASNEIA

-402 GKPKSAT
+402 AKPKSAT
-409 GFEDVQSDKVQCTK
+409 GIESVQYSAFSGQK
-423 ILRNGQVLIIRDS
+423 ILRNGQLYIQYNGQMYNVQGIR
-436 KAYNMLGQLVD
+436 VE

>member
-1 MSIRSDSI
+1 MKSVTNRALVA
-9 RQKILIIKL
+9 K
-18 LSIMKK
+18 KK
-24 HLHYA
+24 HLQYT

-39 FISLSAAETTLWEST
+39 FLSLSAAETTLWEST

-63 ETVASFKAGDILRI
+63 ETVASFQTGDILRI

-83 GGANFK
+83 SGANFK

-132 SGKNIYIYQGESS
+132 SGKNIYIYQGDNS

-152 VTEDQEPE
+152 VTEDQDPEPQPQ
-160 PTDRVAETLWEGTQ
+160 PTDRVAETLWEGTH

-184 GIDAAQ
+184 GIEAAK
-190 LQNLALNDSIAI
+190 LQNLVLNDSIAI

-212 QINIAANDPWTAIP
+212 QINIAANDPWTVIP

-243 ADAALVANIK
+243 ADADLVANIK
-253 ASGLTIQGKL
+253 TSGLTIQGKL
-263 CTVTKLELLPYQEP
+263 CTVTKLQLLPYQEP
-277 GDDPEPQPETKEYV
+277 GDDPEPQPETKEYA
-291 DTDVWTGDIAIS
+291 DSTVWTGNVAIS
-303 WNPEEYAGVELD
+303 WNAEEYPGVQFD
-315 TYNVQQDMLA
+315 TYDAQQDMLA

-333 KIYYADAIEG
+333 KIYYAEAIEG
-343 AQFALTYKAGESW
+343 AQFALTYKAGDEW
-356 SWTDLAISQHN
+356 TWTDLTVTNHGTFFS
-367 GFYAYYVASDEIA
+367 YRVASNEIA

-402 GKPKSAT
+402 AKPKSAT
-409 GFEDVQSDKVQCTK
+409 GIESVQYSAFSGQK
-423 ILRNGQVLIIRDS
+423 ILRNGQLYIQYNGQMYNVQGIR
-436 KAYNMLGQLVD
+436 VE